1 MTVYGSARE
10 SKIYILVTTV
20 FLYAGGTLSQK
31 VQVHFHGATVLSWKV
46 AGKDVLFQSR
56 EAIYDNQAPI
66 RAGIPIAFP
75 HFGQWE
81 AGPTHGFA
89 RTSRWKLE
97 EGPQKDSNG
106 NATVVYSLVDTEETR
121 RLWNHKFKLT
131 YTLVFGDTAFKTT
144 LNGRA
149 ADLRTTS
156 AGTAGTVARERL
168 GLAPLTVTANCP
180 YCGYRTEVTDLYKG
194 HVEQICRLQY
204 LSKILSRMALCF
216 IKVKNTGDTTFN
228 FTTLLH
234 NYFRVDDISAVTVS
248 GMQGLEYID
257 KTRNFERFT
266 ESRELLTVGEFVDS
280 IYINTPSSHVIT
292 GINGGR
298 TLRMDKENFPDTV
311 VWNPWE
317 TMSPNFPDLGNDEY
331 LSFICVEAGHV
342 VNPVTLTPGEE
353 FTAVQLLTL

>member
-1 MTVYGSARE
+1 MTVHGSARE
-10 SKIYILVTTV
+10 SRIYILITTV
-20 FLYAGGTLSQK
+20 LLYAGGTLSQK

-89 RTSRWKLE
+89 RTSRWELE

-144 LNGRA
+144 LN
-149 ADLRTTS
+149 
-156 AGTAGTVARERL
+156 
-168 GLAPLTVTANCP
+168 
-180 YCGYRTEVTDLYKG
+180 
-194 HVEQICRLQY
+194 
-204 LSKILSRMALCF
+204 
-216 IKVKNTGDTTFN
+216 VKNTGETTFN

-234 NYFRVDDISAVTVS
+234 NYFRVDDIRAVTVS

-257 KTRNFERFT
+257 KTRNFEKFT
-266 ESRELLTVGEFVDS
+266 ESRELSTVGEFVDY

-298 TLRMDKENFPDTV
+298 TLRLDKENFPDTV

>member
-194 HVEQICRLQY
+194 HVEQ
-204 LSKILSRMALCF
+204 
-216 IKVKNTGDTTFN
+216 
-228 FTTLLH
+228 
-234 NYFRVDDISAVTVS
+234 
-248 GMQGLEYID
+248 
-257 KTRNFERFT
+257 TRNFERFT